1 MDCGWQLLYLK
12 FLYTS
17 YCFAGVGMGNTVPAD
32 IIVSPSGPLRVIEG
46 STVVVNCTRGPNYMK
61 PNIRWRLPWSL
72 MEPVPVCHIVI
83 DYLFVFVGAVF
94 VALRS
99 EEPDLIP

>member
-1 MDCGWQLLYLK
+1 MCKLTCVTVEQTSSKIKISTISFK
-12 FLYTS
+12 FY
-17 YCFAGVGMGNTVPAD
+17 
-32 IIVSPSGPLRVIEG
+32 
-46 STVVVNCTRGPNYMK
+46 
-61 PNIRWRLPWSL
+61 
-72 MEPVPVCHIVI
+72 HITII

>member
-1 MDCGWQLLYLK
+1 MV
-12 FLYTS
+12 FI
-17 YCFAGVGMGNTVPAD
+17 F
-32 IIVSPSGPLRVIEG
+32 IF
-46 STVVVNCTRGPNYMK
+46 
-61 PNIRWRLPWSL
+61 
-72 MEPVPVCHIVI
+72 